1 MFWWLHYTAANVTNY
16 YDRPLII
23 WLQGGPGGSSTG
35 YGNFH
40 ELGPIDENLKPRNS
54 SWVGKA
60 NVLFVDNPVGTG
72 FSYVDDNRALATTNE
87 QIANDF
93 VELMKGFYT
102 DVPAMKKAPLYI
114 FCESYGGKMTV
125 DIALALD
132 KVSGK
137 CMS

>member
-1 MFWWLHYTAANVTNY
+1 MFWWLHHTTAKVEKYT
-16 YDRPLII
+16 DRPLLI

-40 ELGPIDENLKPRNS
+40 ELGPLTEDLKPRNT
-54 SWVGKA
+54 SWDKYA
-60 NVLFVDNPVGTG
+60 NILFVDNPVGAG
-72 FSYVDDNRALATTNE
+72 FSYVDQLNALTTTNE

-93 VELMKGFYT
+93 VALLTGFYKA
-102 DVPAMKKAPLYI
+102 VPDMKKVPLYI

-132 KVSGK
+132 KVRIFS
-137 CMS
+137 